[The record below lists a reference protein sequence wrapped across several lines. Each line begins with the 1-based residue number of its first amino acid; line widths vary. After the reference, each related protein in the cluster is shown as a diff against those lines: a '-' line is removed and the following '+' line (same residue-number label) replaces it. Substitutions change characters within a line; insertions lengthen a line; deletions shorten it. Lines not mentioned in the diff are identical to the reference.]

1 MKIRTLII
9 AKRKISKIGTY
20 GQNEDKDSYNCKKK
34 DRHIWK
40 YMPSKTKISLFIKSL
55 NYFPLSIFQE
65 REINLIS
72 SYNITSSNLMW
83 QKVKKSYIVLFMW
96 KYFVGIFFNEKVSSF
111 NSDITLACSNKTDIQ
126 VKESPHFIM

>member
-1 MKIRTLII
+1 MKIKTLII
-9 AKRKISKIGTY
+9 ARRKIGTY
-20 GQNEDKDSYNCKKK
+20 GNTC
-34 DRHIWK
+34 
-40 YMPSKTKISLFIKSL
+40 PFIKSL
-55 NYFPLSIFQE
+55 NYFPLSLFQE

-111 NSDITLACSNKTDIQ
+111 NSDITLACSNKTDRQTGKIISTFYHCKDKASQ
-126 VKESPHFIM
+126 SRTEWR